1 MKKSLTVVSLLAS
14 SMVMAAPSNEEL
26 QAQIDQLRAQLEA
39 TTTAVENQAALTS
52 PVKVGGYGEMHYA
65 NSQEKGGE
73 DTMDFHRFVLFFGK
87 EIDAKTRF
95 FSELEVEH
103 VVASSDDGDSG
114 EVELEQAYIE
124 HDLSDALKT
133 KIGMFLVPVGI
144 LNETHEPDTF
154 YGVERNNVEKNIIP
168 ATWWEGGVALNGR
181 SGMLTWDVAYH
192 SGLNLDIAGGD
203 YKIRDGRQQVMEAEA
218 NNFAYTARINV
229 TPLAGVTLGA
239 AVQYQEDVAQGAGID
254 AQLIEAHA
262 VVQQGAFGLRALY
275 AEWSLN
281 NKINAV
287 EAGADKQNGFYIE
300 PSYKISDKLGVFG
313 RYSSWDNLAG
323 NSADSALIE
332 QSFGANYWLAETVVL
347 KADYVRTEDT
357 SASSDAI
364 ADTLNLGMGYS
375 F

>member
-1 MKKSLTVVSLLAS
+1 MKKTLGIISLLAAGIAQ
-14 SMVMAAPSNEEL
+14 AAPSNEEL

-39 TTTAVENQAALTS
+39 TASAVENRAALTS
-52 PVKVGGYGEMHYA
+52 PVKIGGYGEMHYG
-65 NSQEKGGE
+65 NSQEQGGE

-103 VVASSDDGDSG
+103 VVASSDSGDKG

-124 HDLSDALKT
+124 HDLSDSLKT

-154 YGVERNNVEKNIIP
+154 YGVERNNVERNIIP
-168 ATWWEGGVALNGR
+168 ATWWEGGVALTGRNG
-181 SGMLTWDVAYH
+181 MFAWDVAYH
-192 SGLNLDIAGGD
+192 SGLNLDVAGGD

-218 NNFAYTARINV
+218 NNFAYTARLNV
-229 TPLAGVTLGA
+229 TPVAGVTLGA

-275 AEWSLN
+275 AQWTLN
-281 NKINAV
+281 DKINAV
-287 EAGADKQNGFYIE
+287 QDGADKQNGFYVE
-300 PSYKISDKLGVFG
+300 PSFKATDKLGVFA

-323 NSADSALIE
+323 NSADSARNE
-332 QSFGANYWLAETVVL
+332 QSVGANYWLAETVVL

-357 SASSDAI
+357 SASSAKI
-364 ADTLNLGMGYS
+364 ADTINLGMGYS